1 MIPGNYRTIMVGHTL
16 ARLYAS
22 ILEQRL
28 SGWAEEKGV
37 RAKGQAGFRRGFSTL
52 DHILTLRAIIE
63 EGRANGR
70 KIYCCFVDFR
80 KAFDTVPRA
89 RLMNRMQTLGVPKEI
104 MWGIMTLYGSV
115 LGRVRT
121 PEGDSDII
129 QSTIG
134 VKQGCPLSPTL
145 FGMYIDEVSD
155 YIDREGDRVAQLAG
169 TWIPL
174 LLYADDIVLI
184 AESPDGMQ
192 RQLDVLQ
199 KFAEESGLSV
209 NMGKTKTMVFNTTT
223 QWVRRSAP
231 KFTYGQDNV
240 EYTDAYTYLGAVFT
254 GPKFAL
260 KKAANNRLSR
270 AYAALGG
277 LERMCS
283 QVQFQEPRTKL
294 WLFDTL
300 VTSAMLYGVQVWGP
314 SVDQDSWR
322 AMERPLISM
331 ISRMIRAK
339 ASVAHAIIR
348 AEVAAPPIEI
358 EALTK
363 SVSFIHEE
371 NCQRKPLVLG
381 DFVRINFGA
390 VMLPK
395 FSQTGVMLLDTGF
408 NP

>member
-1 MIPGNYRTIMVGHTL
+1 
-16 ARLYAS
+16 
-22 ILEQRL
+22 
-28 SGWAEEKGV
+28 
-37 RAKGQAGFRRGFSTL
+37 
-52 DHILTLRAIIE
+52 
-63 EGRANGR
+63 
-70 KIYCCFVDFR
+70 
-80 KAFDTVPRA
+80 
-89 RLMNRMQTLGVPKEI
+89 MNRMQTLGVPKEI

-155 YIDREGDRVAQLAG
+155 YIDREGDRGLQLAG

-209 NMGKTKTMVFNTTT
+209 NMGKTKTMVFNTTI

-240 EYTDAYTYLGAVFT
+240 EYTDAYTYLGVVFT

-260 KKAANNRLSR
+260 KKAADNRLSR

-283 QVQFQEPRTKL
+283 
-294 WLFDTL
+294 
-300 VTSAMLYGVQVWGP
+300 QVWGP

-331 ISRMIRAK
+331 ISRMIKAK
-339 ASVAHAIIR
+339 ASVPHAIIR
-348 AEVAAPPIEI
+348 AEVAAPPIEM

-363 SVSFIHEE
+363 SVSFIHGIWNTDRCRYTRLALESSRQLALKGDTSCWYSTFVNWE
-371 NCQRKPLVLG
+371 LWWPNFPVLVYFKETQTKPEGQVHFFPVIFNGKQLY
-381 DFVRINFGA
+381 N
-390 VMLPK
+390 VMVERAGRSVNSLPK
-395 FSQTGVMLLDTGF
+395 
-408 NP
+408 